1 MTLGCPGCGVGYCR
15 PTQRGGDGTMLDHIW
30 AELLHLAESMAYYIP
45 GFNPADRGIQ
55 IATVAILIFVLVG
68 WTAGR
73 R

>member
-1 MTLGCPGCGVGYCR
+1 
-15 PTQRGGDGTMLDHIW
+15 MLDHIW

-55 IATVAILIFVLVG
+55 IATVPILIFVLVG